1 MQKQKHSFK
10 LEDQINISDSS
21 IENDQLKEDKSLVV
35 DKVVRILRQIKVH
48 LDTTLASRELIRN
61 LNWTIQKIENNSLYT
76 IALDEIFD
84 EEEYDN
90 AEQKEFLENFQ
101 DFSFVNSIH
110 KQTRERVI
118 CKTAHNSDLIDLKK
132 MRDNLEIKRIHMIF
146 I

>member
-1 MQKQKHSFK
+1 MQKLKQSFK

-21 IENDQLKEDKSLVV
+21 IENEQLKEDKSLVV

-84 EEEYDN
+84 EE
-90 AEQKEFLENFQ
+90 L
-101 DFSFVNSIH
+101 
-110 KQTRERVI
+110 
-118 CKTAHNSDLIDLKK
+118 LKRLK
-132 MRDNLEIKRIHMIF
+132 SSLF
-146 I
+146 F